1 MVVTSRS
8 NRKRE
13 SKLRFE
19 TGFWSKNLADLP
31 SNHRQLCDL
40 IAESNRI
47 VVVTGAGISVACGL
61 PDFRSLAGLYKSSAG
76 QKGVKKQT
84 LFDWNYIG
92 PETRKSFLAFH
103 GDFMLKCRSA
113 WSNLSVTH
121 KWLYDLVQTKKVV
134 SILDQNI
141 DGLLARAGLEPPHLV
156 SVHGSYGLVRCTVC
170 GFKTES
176 TAELESAMR
185 RGKVD
190 ELLCSKCQNPAKRQV
205 AGKRLRQIEKT
216 ECGLLIPDIV
226 YYHDPLPMNLD
237 QTMRDVCRANPDLV
251 LVMGTTLATN
261 DMALAVR
268 DLLRKSRCKSVLLNI
283 GDIVPK
289 LNFTL
294 KIQERVEDV
303 LPNIC
308 LGRK

>member
-19 TGFWSKNLADLP
+19 NGFWSKSLADLP

-40 IAESNRI
+40 IAESKRI
-47 VVVTGAGISVACGL
+47 VVVTGAGISVACGI

-76 QKGVKKQT
+76 QKGVQKQT
-84 LFDWNYIG
+84 LFDWRTIG
-92 PETRKSFLAFH
+92 KDSRADFLAFH
-103 GDFMLKCRSA
+103 GNFMRECRRA
-113 WSNLSVTH
+113 RSNLSVTH
-121 KWLYDLVQTKKVV
+121 KWLYDLVRTKKVV

-141 DGLLARAGLEPPHLV
+141 DGLLPHAGLEPPLLV

-170 GFKTES
+170 FFKTAS
-176 TAELESAMR
+176 TTTLERAMR
-185 RGKVD
+185 KAQLD
-190 ELLCSKCQNPAKRQV
+190 KLTCSKCRNPAKRQA
-205 AGKRLRQIEKT
+205 AGKTLRQIQKT

-237 QTMRDVCRANPDLV
+237 QTMDDVRRAKPDLI

-261 DMALAVR
+261 DMALAVG
-268 DLLRKSRCKSVLLNI
+268 DLLRDGCKSVLLNI
-283 GDIVPK
+283 GDTVPK